1 MRRLLIIGAGLEQ
14 IEAYKI
20 ARKMGLYV
28 IGTDINPKAPAF
40 NFADE
45 KIIAS
50 TRDVQETVSKVKKYV
65 KDKPINGVMTIA
77 NDVPLTVAI
86 VAKEFNLPGI
96 SVRSAQLASNKIL
109 MKKAF
114 SKYQVRTPDFWE
126 IKNIKEL
133 HSLIKKKNLPL
144 ILKPSDGRG
153 GRGVIL
159 IDEEVSV
166 EWAWRES
173 IKHSENKILI
183 LEKFEFGPQMSVE
196 GIFLDKVFIAIAFA
210 DRNYDNLSETKPHI
224 VEDGGIIPSKFQ
236 GEILKKISILIQKA
250 ALTLDISWGTVKADI
265 VLTKSGPKIIELA
278 ARLSGNYL
286 ATHHIPMVYGV
297 NIVKALIKMS
307 IGEKVKKSDLQV
319 KQNNYLGVRYFFP
332 PPGKIVCIKGINY
345 VEKLNYVRMFKL
357 YRKVGDIQMEIT
369 DHTKRAGTIICEGP
383 DYNSAKQRVEDAVK
397 KIIFITDK
405 NYA

>member
-1 MRRLLIIGAGLEQ
+1 MRRLLIVGAGLEQ

-20 ARKMGLYV
+20 AKKMGLYV

-40 NFADE
+40 RYADE
-45 KIIAS
+45 KIIVS
-50 TRDVQETVSKVKKYV
+50 TRDVRGTVSKVKKNI
-65 KDKPINGVMTIA
+65 KDKIIDGVMTIA
-77 NDVPLTVAI
+77 NDVPLTVAT

-114 SKYQVRTPDFWE
+114 SKYQVKTPDFWE
-126 IKNIKEL
+126 IENVKEL

-159 IDEEVSV
+159 IDEKVSV

-183 LEKFEFGPQMSVE
+183 LEKFEFGPQLSVE

-236 GEILKKISILIQKA
+236 EEFLKKISVLIQEA
-250 ALTLDISWGTVKADI
+250 ASALDISWGTVKADI

-307 IGEKVKKSDLQV
+307 IGEKVKKNDLQI

-332 PPGKIVCIKGINY
+332 PPGKIVSIKGINY

-357 YRKVGDIQMEIT
+357 YRKVGDIQIEIT

-383 DYNSAKQRVEDAVK
+383 DYNIAKQRVEDVVK
-397 KIIFITDK
+397 KIIFIMDK

>member
-1 MRRLLIIGAGLEQ
+1 MRRVLIIGAGLEQ

-20 ARKMGLYV
+20 AKKMGLYV
-28 IGTDINPKAPAF
+28 IGTDMNPKAPAF

-65 KDKPINGVMTIA
+65 KDKPIDGVMTIA
-77 NDVPLTVAI
+77 NDVPLTVAT

-96 SVRSAQLASNKIL
+96 SIRSAQLASNKIF

-114 SKYQVRTPDFWE
+114 SKYKVRTPDFWE
-126 IKNIKEL
+126 IKNIKVL
-133 HSLIKKKNLPL
+133 YSLTKTKNLPM
-144 ILKPSDGRG
+144 ILKPSDSRG

-159 IDEEVSV
+159 TDKGIDI
-166 EWAWRES
+166 EWAWRNS
-173 IKHSENKILI
+173 IKFSDNKTLI
-183 LEKFEFGPQMSVE
+183 LEKYEFGPQLSVE
-196 GIFLDKVFIAIAFA
+196 GIFLDKIFIAIAFS

-236 GEILKKISILIQKA
+236 REILKEISILIQKA
-250 ALTLDISWGTVKADI
+250 ALALNISWGTVKADI

-286 ATHHIPMVYGV
+286 ATHQIPMVYGV
-297 NIVKALIKMS
+297 NIVRALIKMS
-307 IGEKVKKSDLQV
+307 IGEKVKKSDLQI
-319 KQNNYLGVRYFFP
+319 KQKNYLGVRYFFP
-332 PPGKIVCIKGINY
+332 PPGRIMCIKGINY

-357 YRKVGDIQMEIT
+357 YEKVGDIQKEIT
-369 DHTKRAGTIICEGP
+369 DHTKRAGIIICEGP
-383 DYNSAKQRVEDAVK
+383 DYNTAKQRVEDAVNE
-397 KIIFITDK
+397 IIFITDK

>member
-1 MRRLLIIGAGLEQ
+1 MNKRLLIIGAGIEQ
-14 IEAYKI
+14 VPAYKL
-20 ARKMGLYV
+20 AKKMGLHV
-28 IGTDINPKAPAF
+28 VGTDINPKASAF
-40 NFADE
+40 ESADD

-50 TRDVQETVSKVKKYV
+50 TRDVGDTLMKVKKYGR
-65 KDKPINGVMTIA
+65 KNQIDGVMTIA
-77 NDVPLTVAI
+77 NDVPLTVAT
-86 VAKEFNLPGI
+86 VASEFNLPGI
-96 SVRSAQLASNKIL
+96 SIESAKVASNKIL
-109 MKKAF
+109 MKRAF
-114 SKYQVRTPDFWE
+114 SKYQVRAPDFWE
-126 IKNIKEL
+126 IKNVKEL

-159 IDEEVSV
+159 IDEKVSV

-173 IKHSENKILI
+173 IKYSENKILI
-183 LEKFEFGPQMSVE
+183 LEKFEFGSQLSVE

-250 ALTLDISWGTVKADI
+250 ALALDISWGTVKADI

-286 ATHHIPMVYGV
+286 ATHHIPMVYGI

-307 IGEKVKKSDLQV
+307 IGEKVKKSDLKI
-319 KQNNYLGVRYFFP
+319 KQKNYLGVRYFFP
-332 PPGKIVCIKGINY
+332 SPGKIICIKGIND
-345 VEKLNYVRMFKL
+345 VKKLDYVRMFKL
-357 YRKVGDIQMEIT
+357 YRDVGDEQPEIT

-383 DYNSAKQRVEDAVK
+383 DYNTAIQRVEEAVN
-397 KIIFITDK
+397 KIVFITD
-405 NYA
+405 

>member
-20 ARKMGLYV
+20 AKKMGLYV

-40 NFADE
+40 RYADE

-50 TRDVQETVSKVKKYV
+50 TRDVIDTVAKVKEYTKSNQ
-65 KDKPINGVMTIA
+65 ISGVMTIA
-77 NDVPLTVAI
+77 NDVPLTVAT
-86 VAKEFNLPGI
+86 VATEFNLLGI
-96 SVRSAQLASNKIL
+96 SIKSAQLAADKIL

-114 SKYQVRTPDFWE
+114 SKYQVRTPDFWK
-126 IKNIKEL
+126 IKNTKEL
-133 HSLIKKKNLPL
+133 YSLVDKKNLPL

-159 IDEEVSV
+159 IDEEVNV

-183 LEKFEFGPQMSVE
+183 LEKFEFGPQLSAE
-196 GIFLDKVFIAIAFA
+196 GIFLDKVFIPIAFA

-224 VEDGGIIPSKFQ
+224 VEDGGVIPSRFQ
-236 GEILKKISILIQKA
+236 GEILKEISILIQRA
-250 ALTLDISWGTVKADI
+250 ALALDISWGTVKADI
-265 VLTKSGPKIIELA
+265 VITKNGPKIIELA

-307 IGEKVKKSDLQV
+307 IGDKVNKNELQV
-319 KQNNYLGVRYFFP
+319 KQNKYLGVRYFFP
-332 PPGKIVCIKGINY
+332 PSGKIICIKGINY
-345 VEKLNYVRMFKL
+345 VERLNYVRMFKL
-357 YRKVGDIQMEIT
+357 YKKIGDIQMRIT

-383 DYNSAKQRVEDAVK
+383 DYNTAKQRVEDAVS
-397 KIIFITDK
+397 KIVFIMG
-405 NYA
+405 

>member
-1 MRRLLIIGAGLEQ
+1 MRKLLIIGAGVEQ
-14 IEAYKI
+14 VEAYKI
-20 ARKMGLYV
+20 AKKMGLYV

-40 NFADE
+40 RYADE

-50 TRDVQETVSKVKKYV
+50 TRDVIDTVAKVKEYTKSNQ
-65 KDKPINGVMTIA
+65 ISGVMTIA
-77 NDVPLTVAI
+77 NDVPLTVAT
-86 VAKEFNLPGI
+86 VASEFNLLGI
-96 SVRSAQLASNKIL
+96 SVKSAQLASNKIS
-109 MKKAF
+109 MKKDF
-114 SKYQVRTPDFWE
+114 SKHKVRTPDFWE

-133 HSLIKKKNLPL
+133 HKKNLPL

-159 IDEEVSV
+159 IDEEVNV

-173 IKHSENKILI
+173 IKHSENKTLI
-183 LEKFEFGPQMSVE
+183 LEKFEFGPQLSVE
-196 GIFLDKVFIAIAFA
+196 GIFLDKVFIPIAFA

-224 VEDGGIIPSKFQ
+224 VEDGGVIPSRFQ
-236 GEILKKISILIQKA
+236 GEILKEISILIQRA
-250 ALTLDISWGTVKADI
+250 ALALDISWGTVKADI
-265 VLTKSGPKIIELA
+265 VITKNGPKIIELA

-307 IGEKVKKSDLQV
+307 IGDKVNKNELQV
-319 KQNNYLGVRYFFP
+319 KQNKYLGVRYFFP
-332 PPGKIVCIKGINY
+332 PSGKIICIKGINY
-345 VEKLNYVRMFKL
+345 VERLNYVRMFKL
-357 YRKVGDIQMEIT
+357 YKKIGDIQMGIT

-383 DYNSAKQRVEDAVK
+383 DYNTAKQRVEDAVN
-397 KIIFITDK
+397 KITFITDK